1 MPGRKKPSVG
11 EWTVVLDEM
20 RRHGVIL
27 EEMRSQNRAT
37 IEVVEAR
44 YESLTQRFDDAQEET
59 NERFAVVEGSI
70 RSLAEET
77 RRRDEGLAA
86 ALQQVDDRSR
96 ARDEALAAQIRE
108 VDEGSRTRDEAL
120 ALQIREVDAGSRA
133 RDEHLEVT
141 LRELKVNVLENGVD
155 LRALAGKVEA
165 LSRIEDRV
173 TALEKRAR

>member
-11 EWTVVLDEM
+11 EWTTVLDEM

-44 YESLTQRFDDAQEET
+44 YESLSFRLDDMQEDT
-59 NERFAVVEGSI
+59 KERFAVVEGSI

-86 ALQQVDDRSR
+86 AIQQVDEGSR
-96 ARDEALAAQIRE
+96 ARDEALATQVRQ
-108 VDEGSRTRDEAL
+108 VDE
-120 ALQIREVDAGSRA
+120 GSRA
-133 RDEHLEVT
+133 RDE
-141 LRELKVNVLENGVD
+141 
-155 LRALAGKVEA
+155 ALAGKVEA
-165 LSRIEDRV
+165 LSRLEDRV
-173 TALEKRAR
+173 TALEKRVP